1 MSSSGE
7 RAAKLT
13 AHEPAPAR
21 RPTGAWPAILIAGIA
36 VIIILLDQFT
46 KWLVVDRLAGPA
58 APGRVDLVPGIF
70 SFVYVE
76 NRGAAFGIFQGYSDI
91 VLVAAILL
99 VIGITFV
106 MYRMSAGS
114 PLLPYATGLIVGGAV
129 GNIIDRIRLGYVV
142 DFVAVGPWPKFN
154 VADAAVTV
162 GVALMFV
169 AFLFWQDQPG
179 TGPAEPVQ
187 DLRQM
192 RDS

>member
-1 MSSSGE
+1 M
-7 RAAKLT
+7 
-13 AHEPAPAR
+13 
-21 RPTGAWPAILIAGIA
+21 IAGIA

-70 SFVYVE
+70 SIVYVE

-187 DLRQM
+187 DLRRM

>member
-1 MSSSGE
+1 MAVVG
-7 RAAKLT
+7 
-13 AHEPAPAR
+13 
-21 RPTGAWPAILIAGIA
+21 A
-36 VIIILLDQFT
+36 VIIVLDQFT
-46 KWLVVDRLAGPA
+46 KWLVLDRLASPG
-58 APGRVDLVPGIF
+58 APGRVDLVPGIL

-76 NRGAAFGIFQGYSDI
+76 NRGAAFGIFQGQSDL

-99 VIGITFV
+99 VTGISIV

-114 PLLPYATGLIVGGAV
+114 PLLPYATGLIVGGAL
-129 GNIIDRIRLGYVV
+129 GNIIDRIRLGFVV

-154 VADAAVTV
+154 VADAAVSV

-179 TGPAEPVQ
+179 SATAEPAR